1 MRLPPYRTLDAM
13 NARLLAAAG
22 AALAAV
28 ALGATGCTGKNAVD
42 QSGGQY
48 RFVTGNE
55 LGTTYAAGGRKP
67 AGNFV
72 GTLLDGGA
80 LRLSEDAGKVVVIN
94 YWATWCGP
102 CTTETPNFDKVYRAY
117 QGKGVAVIGVDTK
130 DSPSSKA
137 ATFVRLNAISFPIVY
152 DESGQTALQ
161 LGRIPALSL
170 PFTVL
175 IDKHQRV
182 AAVYLQPL
190 APKDLEPVL
199 DKLLAET

>member
-1 MRLPPYRTLDAM
+1 M
-13 NARLLAAAG
+13 NARFLAVVG
-22 AALAAV
+22 AALVTV
-28 ALGATGCTGKNAVD
+28 AFGATGCTGKDAVD
-42 QSGGQY
+42 QSGGQF

-55 LGTTYAAGGRKP
+55 LGTTYSVTGRKP
-67 AGNFV
+67 VGAFT
-72 GTLLDGGA
+72 GTLLGGGR
-80 LRLSEDAGKVVVIN
+80 LRLSDDAGKVVVIN

-117 QGKGVAVIGVDTK
+117 QSKGVTVIGVDTK
-130 DSPSSKA
+130 NSPSSLA
-137 ATFVRLNAISFPIVY
+137 QAFVQDNGISFPIVY

-175 IDKHQRV
+175 IDKHERV

>member
-1 MRLPPYRTLDAM
+1 M

-22 AALAAV
+22 AALVTV
-28 ALGATGCTGKNAVD
+28 ALGVTGCTGKDAVD
-42 QSGGQY
+42 QSGGQF
-48 RFVTGNE
+48 RFVTGNK
-55 LGTTYAAGGRKP
+55 LGTTYSVSGRKP
-67 AGNFV
+67 VGKFA
-72 GTLLDGGA
+72 GTLLGGGT
-80 LRLSEDAGKVVVIN
+80 LTLNQDAGKVVVIN

-117 QGKGVAVIGVDTK
+117 QAKGVSVIGVDTK

-137 ATFVRLNAISFPIVY
+137 ASFVRLNAISFPIVY

-175 IDKHQRV
+175 VDKHQRV